1 VTLMGSTD
9 YDVIPDCHVAA
20 SPESMAAI
28 LAADTSACG
37 YGFRARPFGLPGM
50 TQCSC
55 TNPE

>member
-1 VTLMGSTD
+1 MGSTD

-20 SPESMAAI
+20 SPESIAAI